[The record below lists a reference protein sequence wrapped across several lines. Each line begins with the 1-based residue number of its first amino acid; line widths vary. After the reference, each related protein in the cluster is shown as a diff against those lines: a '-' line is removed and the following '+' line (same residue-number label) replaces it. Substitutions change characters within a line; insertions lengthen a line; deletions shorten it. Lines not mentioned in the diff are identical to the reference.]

1 MQIDQLKEGST
12 LTMKVSGRLDTM
24 TAPQLESEITGHLDG
39 ITEFIMDFTD
49 LEYIS
54 SAGLRVLLVTSKMM
68 KGKGRFVIRNIN
80 ETVREI
86 FEVTGFSGAL
96 ALFFRG
102 VMAVYHSMDG
112 HLVVKVLSDT
122 KLPRT
127 ITITD

>member
-86 FEVTGFSGAL
+86 LKSPDFWISL
-96 ALFFRG
+96 RLNN
-102 VMAVYHSMDG
+102 
-112 HLVVKVLSDT
+112 
-122 KLPRT
+122 
-127 ITITD
+127 I

>member
-12 LTMKVSGRLDTM
+12 LTMKVSDRLDTM

-86 FEVTGFSGAL
+86 FEVTGFL
-96 ALFFRG
+96 DILT
-102 VMAVYHSMDG
+102 VE
-112 HLVVKVLSDT
+112 
-122 KLPRT
+122 
-127 ITITD
+127 

>member
-12 LTMKVSGRLDTM
+12 LTMKVSGRLDPM

-86 FEVTGFSGAL
+86 FEVTGFL
-96 ALFFRG
+96 DILT
-102 VMAVYHSMDG
+102 VE
-112 HLVVKVLSDT
+112 
-122 KLPRT
+122 
-127 ITITD
+127 

>member
-1 MQIDQLKEGST
+1 MKIDQLKEGST

-86 FEVTGFSGAL
+86 FEVTGFL
-96 ALFFRG
+96 DILT
-102 VMAVYHSMDG
+102 VE
-112 HLVVKVLSDT
+112 
-122 KLPRT
+122 
-127 ITITD
+127 

>member
-80 ETVREI
+80 ETVREN
-86 FEVTGFSGAL
+86 FEVTGFL
-96 ALFFRG
+96 
-102 VMAVYHSMDG
+102 DI
-112 HLVVKVLSDT
+112 LSVE
-122 KLPRT
+122 
-127 ITITD
+127 

>member
-86 FEVTGFSGAL
+86 FEVTGFL
-96 ALFFRG
+96 DFLT
-102 VMAVYHSMDG
+102 VE
-112 HLVVKVLSDT
+112 
-122 KLPRT
+122 
-127 ITITD
+127 

>member
-24 TAPQLESEITGHLDG
+24 TSPQLESEITGHLDG

-86 FEVTGFSGAL
+86 FEVTGFL
-96 ALFFRG
+96 DILT
-102 VMAVYHSMDG
+102 VE
-112 HLVVKVLSDT
+112 
-122 KLPRT
+122 
-127 ITITD
+127 

>member
-24 TAPQLESEITGHLDG
+24 TAPQLESEITGQLDG
-39 ITEFIMDFTD
+39 TTEFIIDSTD

-86 FEVTGFSGAL
+86 FEVTGFL
-96 ALFFRG
+96 DILT
-102 VMAVYHSMDG
+102 VE
-112 HLVVKVLSDT
+112 
-122 KLPRT
+122 
-127 ITITD
+127 

>member
-1 MQIDQLKEGST
+1 MKIDQLKEGTT

-86 FEVTGFSGAL
+86 FEVTGFL
-96 ALFFRG
+96 DILT
-102 VMAVYHSMDG
+102 VE
-112 HLVVKVLSDT
+112 
-122 KLPRT
+122 
-127 ITITD
+127 